1 MDITSYT
8 NKFSE
13 SIRRKLNELAY
24 KRLMYSREIEVIDK
38 KIEQLEGAAE
48 ANLGVKKELET
59 NAVVEAAKANAAA
72 LEIDNAVAEEA
83 KKTLPK
89 GTKETN
95 NGISK
100 VS

>member
-8 NKFSE
+8 NEFGE

-59 NAVVEAAKANAAA
+59 IAVVETAKANAAA
-72 LEIDNAVAEEA
+72 LEINNVAAEEA
-83 KKTLPK
+83 KAKAATADK
-89 GTKETN
+89 
-95 NGISK
+95 NGEK
-100 VS
+100 

>member
-8 NKFSE
+8 NEFSE

-59 NAVVEAAKANAAA
+59 IAVVEAAKANAAA
-72 LEIDNAVAEEA
+72 LKINNAAAEEA
-83 KKTLPK
+83 KAKAATVK
-89 GTKETN
+89 DGDK
-95 NGISK
+95 
-100 VS
+100 